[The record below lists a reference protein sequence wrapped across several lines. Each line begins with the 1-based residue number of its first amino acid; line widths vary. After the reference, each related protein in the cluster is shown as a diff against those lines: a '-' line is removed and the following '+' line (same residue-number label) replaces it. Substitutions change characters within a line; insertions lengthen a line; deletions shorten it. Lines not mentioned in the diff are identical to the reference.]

1 MSDEKITD
9 PTRLRRGAHR
19 LTLSVEV
26 EPDGSAGQVDGLAL
40 EVEALA
46 FERGRGARDVLE
58 TLCTDAVVE
67 AIAAARTRGQRRR
80 LAALEQ
86 ESARLRAQLG
96 DEQSRPVVFD
106 GPYKVIGVDEGSVD
120 LAPVTEEDEP
130 EPLDAEY
137 VEDDEPDEAD
147 EPPPARAASRWDK
160 AKGRA

>member
-26 EPDGSAGQVDGLAL
+26 EPDGAGGQVDGLAL

-80 LAALEQ
+80 LAALDAEREKLRQELEGEQ
-86 ESARLRAQLG
+86 GPPAS
-96 DEQSRPVVFD
+96 FD
-106 GPYKVIGVDEGSVD
+106 GPY
-120 LAPVTEEDEP
+120 EEDEP

-160 AKGRA
+160 AKERA